1 MWMCPT
7 VFIEFHEVGQLLNKI
22 ACTVLSVLSSREQHR
37 PVITIIIAFTKSVVI
52 LKAACYYIVF
62 IIFCAAP
69 YCVLI
74 LHNKYQR
81 IT

>member
-1 MWMCPT
+1 M
-7 VFIEFHEVGQLLNKI
+7 FIEFHEVGQLLNKI

-37 PVITIIIAFTKSVVI
+37 PVITKCKAISIAFIKSAVI
-52 LKAACYYIVF
+52 LKAACYYTVF

-69 YCVLI
+69 YCVPI
-74 LHNKYQR
+74 LHNKHQR